1 MMAPCIFQFFYWK
14 AQFVTNVFKAKKVIT
29 WKRKS
34 RNRMSDKVTLN
45 VFKNVLRTMERQFIL
60 KEHIYATSKM
70 IFPNCVLYVKPRAN

>member
-1 MMAPCIFQFFYWK
+1 
-14 AQFVTNVFKAKKVIT
+14 
-29 WKRKS
+29 
-34 RNRMSDKVTLN
+34 MSDKVTLN